1 MSKLDEKKEFIT
13 TLRVYLGF
21 ILAIILSFGAGL
33 TKLYISENTGL
44 LFYLGLFVIFL
55 SLLGF
60 LKINKTLHKEI
71 KSLKDL

>member
-1 MSKLDEKKEFIT
+1 MSKIDEKKEFIT

-21 ILAIILSFGAGL
+21 ILAIILSFGTGL

-55 SLLGF
+55 SMFGF

>member
-1 MSKLDEKKEFIT
+1 MSKIDEKKEFIT

-21 ILAIILSFGAGL
+21 ILAIILSFGTGL

-55 SLLGF
+55 AMFGF